1 MKENKAMNQVS
12 NQKIFQGM
20 GSKDPTSLNIGYTRT
35 GTNEISSKQSTIR
48 ERMIWGL
55 FKFWQHSNIGFC
67 KEEGYKKVN
76 LDRILELLIDKW
88 FLF

>member
-1 MKENKAMNQVS
+1 MNQVS

-48 ERMIWGL
+48 ERMI
-55 FKFWQHSNIGFC
+55 
-67 KEEGYKKVN
+67 
-76 LDRILELLIDKW
+76 
-88 FLF
+88 